1 MILRGLGRALGPS
14 AKATSKDYRAL
25 HYVRDTPWTG
35 PGPRSFRKSDN
46 SNCQKTVR
54 TSCPTLRVMYEL
66 PINIPVSYTSL
77 GLHVLHAGY
86 TSEVGYGRVGELA
99 LLTLTGDSSFPRG
112 PAKSR
117 SRGHPKQPESEVKRR
132 SGAPC
137 SHCAASALANSP
149 PSFTRAPL
157 SRSGKIYK
165 FPCHDS
171 RQPAA
176 ASRQRTHMHAR
187 RASLQARVEPQR
199 EQQSANCVKAAKMA
213 P

>member
-77 GLHVLHAGY
+77 GPHVLHAGY

-137 SHCAASALANSP
+137 PHCEASI
-149 PSFTRAPL
+149 TRRIQGPKTIDLVDAHT
-157 SRSGKIYK
+157 S
-165 FPCHDS
+165 
-171 RQPAA
+171 
-176 ASRQRTHMHAR
+176 
-187 RASLQARVEPQR
+187 
-199 EQQSANCVKAAKMA
+199 
-213 P
+213 

>member
-14 AKATSKDYRAL
+14 AKATSKDYCAL

-137 SHCAASALANSP
+137 SHCAASALASSP
-149 PSFTRAPL
+149 PSFTRALLP
-157 SRSGKIYK
+157 RSGKIYK
-165 FPCHDS
+165 FPCHDN

-199 EQQSANCVKAAKMA
+199 EQQSAN
-213 P
+213 

>member
-1 MILRGLGRALGPS
+1 MDWAGPS
-14 AKATSKDYRAL
+14 VLPQKRQAKITA

-112 PAKSR
+112 PANSR
-117 SRGHPKQPESEVKRR
+117 SRRHPKQPESEVKRR

-137 SHCAASALANSP
+137 PHCAASAHALC
-149 PSFTRAPL
+149 TRAL
-157 SRSGKIYK
+157 VVTQRRTRGIA
-165 FPCHDS
+165 S
-171 RQPAA
+171 RQPRWRHDSKEAA
-176 ASRQRTHMHAR
+176 RTCAHA
-187 RASLQARVEPQR
+187 
-199 EQQSANCVKAAKMA
+199 
-213 P
+213 

>member
-1 MILRGLGRALGPS
+1 MDWAGPS
-14 AKATSKDYRAL
+14 VLPQKRQAKITA
-25 HYVRDTPWTG
+25 HYVRDTLWTG

-86 TSEVGYGRVGELA
+86 TSEVGYGRGGELA

-137 SHCAASALANSP
+137 SHCAASALASSP
-149 PSFTRAPL
+149 PSFTRALLP
-157 SRSGKIYK
+157 RSGKIYK
-165 FPCHDS
+165 FPCHDN

-199 EQQSANCVKAAKMA
+199 EQQSAN
-213 P
+213 

>member
-1 MILRGLGRALGPS
+1 M
-14 AKATSKDYRAL
+14 
-25 HYVRDTPWTG
+25 TG

-66 PINIPVSYTSL
+66 SINIPVSYTSL

-137 SHCAASALANSP
+137 SHCAASALASSP
-149 PSFTRAPL
+149 PSFTRALLP
-157 SRSGKIYK
+157 RSGKNYK
-165 FPCHDS
+165 FPCQDN

-176 ASRQRTHMHAR
+176 VSRQRTHMHAR

-199 EQQSANCVKAAKMA
+199 EQLSAICVKAAKMA

>member
-137 SHCAASALANSP
+137 SHCAASALASSP
-149 PSFTRAPL
+149 PSFTRALLP
-157 SRSGKIYK
+157 RSGKIYK
-165 FPCHDS
+165 FPCHDN

-176 ASRQRTHMHAR
+176 ASRQRTPGKRGGPHVR
-187 RASLQARVEPQR
+187 RA
-199 EQQSANCVKAAKMA
+199 
-213 P
+213 

>member
-1 MILRGLGRALGPS
+1 MDWAGPSVLPQKRQAKITTHYITYVILRGLGWALGPS

-99 LLTLTGDSSFPRG
+99 LLTLTGDSSFPRR
-112 PAKSR
+112 PSK
-117 SRGHPKQPESEVKRR
+117 
-132 SGAPC
+132 
-137 SHCAASALANSP
+137 LAFTTRTSQSP
-149 PSFTRAPL
+149 PATKTS
-157 SRSGKIYK
+157 Y
-165 FPCHDS
+165 
-171 RQPAA
+171 
-176 ASRQRTHMHAR
+176 
-187 RASLQARVEPQR
+187 
-199 EQQSANCVKAAKMA
+199 
-213 P
+213 